1 MSEPIIELDKNI
13 AALVDITDA
22 LLRGEFDHS
31 IAEDF
36 DAEGMLSTLA
46 QKINAMVVNM
56 KTVKMPLTSAR
67 SHAPDAVASA
77 ENVVQLTKQSTSEVL
92 DKADQLMMLVN
103 QMEAELPNPRQ
114 ETLTSIKETIFDI
127 VASQSF
133 QDVARQKMNVLI
145 KDLNKMRDWLVETL
159 VVLNIQKDASP
170 ENVQQKA
177 ERLKE
182 VNEPSNTDKVKQD
195 LVDDLLAEFGF

>member
-1 MSEPIIELDKNI
+1 MEDKNI

-22 LLRGEFDHS
+22 LLRGEFNLK
-31 IAEDF
+31 ITEDF
-36 DAEGMLSTLA
+36 NAEGMLSTLA
-46 QKINAMVVNM
+46 QRINTMVVNM
-56 KTVKMPLTSAR
+56 KAVKAPLTSAG

-77 ENVVQLTKQSTSEVL
+77 ENVVKLTKQATGEVL
-92 DKADQLMMLVN
+92 DKADKLMTLVN
-103 QMEAELPNPRQ
+103 KMEAESPDSRQ
-114 ETLTSIKETIFDI
+114 ETITSIKEIIFDI

-145 KDLNKMRDWLVETL
+145 KDLNQLRDWLVETL
-159 VVLNIQKDASP
+159 VVLNIQKDTSP

-177 ERLKE
+177 ELLRE
-182 VNEPSNTDKVKQD
+182 VNEPSNTDTMKQD

>member
-1 MSEPIIELDKNI
+1 MSEPIELDKNI

-22 LLRGEFDHS
+22 LLKGEFDQS

-36 DAEGMLSTLA
+36 HAEGMLSTLA

-67 SHAPDAVASA
+67 SHAPDVVASA

-92 DKADQLMMLVN
+92 DKADKLMTLVN

-133 QDVARQKMNVLI
+133 QDVARQRMNVLI

-170 ENVQQKA
+170 ENLQQKA
-177 ERLKE
+177 ELLKE
-182 VNEPSNTDKVKQD
+182 VNAPSNTDKKKQD